1 MISIL
6 LILLKIIG
14 ITLLVVIG
22 LFLLLVLIV
31 LFVPVRYR
39 IKGRY
44 EDSLYLTGR
53 ITWLL
58 HLLSI
63 RVEVGE
69 KTVTSVKILGIP
81 ISKLINN
88 KQKKSV
94 AEPVAE
100 EKKKKDSEPVTESE
114 KKKDSELVTESEL
127 MKTSEP
133 VKDSEK
139 QEDPE
144 NVAVSE
150 KQKDLKPAS
159 FFRKI
164 KNKVLSVQDKIRDIL
179 EKIKHFWHNA
189 ECRKKQIQR
198 FIRILRSDTC
208 KAAFSLCK
216 KRLGK
221 VFKHLFPQ
229 KVHADLTFGFEDPST
244 TGYLLAVYGMLP
256 GYVGKHILLH
266 PDFDKAVLKGNFYIK
281 GRVRAWTVLCQ
292 ALCVFLDKNCRKLYH
307 IVKKE
312 IVNEH
317 K

>member
-39 IKGRY
+39 VKGRY

-53 ITWLL
+53 ITWFL

-63 RVEVGE
+63 RVNVGE
-69 KTVTSVKILGIP
+69 ETVTTVKILGIP

-88 KQKKSV
+88 RQKKSV
-94 AEPVAE
+94 AEPVA
-100 EKKKKDSEPVTESE
+100 DSEN
-114 KKKDSELVTESEL
+114 KQDSELVTESEL

-133 VKDSEK
+133 VTDPEK

-144 NVAVSE
+144 PVADSE
-150 KQKDLKPAS
+150 NQKDLKPAS
-159 FFRKI
+159 IFRKI
-164 KNKVLSVQDKIRDIL
+164 KNKVLSVLDKIRNIL
-179 EKIKHFWHNA
+179 ERIKSFWHNA
-189 ECRKKQIQR
+189 ECRKKQVQR
-198 FIRILRSDTC
+198 YITILRSETC

-266 PDFDKAVLKGNFYIK
+266 PDFDNAVLKGNFYIK

>member
-14 ITLLVVIG
+14 IALLVVIG
-22 LFLLLVLIV
+22 LLLLLVLIV

-63 RVEVGE
+63 RVEVGDG
-69 KTVTSVKILGIP
+69 TVTSIRILGIP
-81 ISKLINN
+81 LSKFI
-88 KQKKSV
+88 KDRKDSKSV
-94 AEPVAE
+94 AESEIQKEPESVSEAEMEKVPEPVAE
-100 EKKKKDSEPVTESE
+100 TQIQKDTESV
-114 KKKDSELVTESEL
+114 SE
-127 MKTSEP
+127 
-133 VKDSEK
+133 SEK
-139 QEDPE
+139 QEDPGT
-144 NVAVSE
+144 VADTE
-150 KQKDLKPAS
+150 KQKDSKPVS
-159 FFRKI
+159 LYQKI
-164 KNKVLSVQDKIRDIL
+164 KSKILSVLDKIRGIL

-189 ECRKKQIQR
+189 VYRKKQLQR

-216 KRLGK
+216 KRFGK
-221 VFKHLFPQ
+221 VLRHIFPG
-229 KVHADLTFGFEDPST
+229 KVHADLTFGFDDPST

-266 PDFDKAVLKGNFYIK
+266 PDFDNSVLKGNFNVK
-281 GRVRAWTVLCQ
+281 GRVRAWTLLYQ
-292 ALCVFLDKNCRKLYH
+292 ALCVFFDKNCRKLYH

-312 IVNEH
+312 SGYEH